1 MESPLDLDCPPSV
14 VAMIQSVPF
23 VSASRLMSQ
32 LTPVQEWFNRARSAG
47 TLIVEITGLPGSGKK
62 RAAETLLLY
71 FKLRGLKVLRTHIES
86 ASRPGGQCLL
96 SETVE
101 IDQEPCEG
109 EQDPETGSGIVLIG
123 GGTRHLTQPPPS
135 ITGATK
141 SPLGSSTSQMPQTTP
156 PLQTLFGSQLLLSA
170 VEIANPL

>member
-1 MESPLDLDCPPSV
+1 MISNFSALGVAEGQAQTDLISPSFLAPIVRKLLESSPDKRFSSCYFVLEDINRHLVESPLDLDCPPSV

-86 ASRPGGQCLL
+86 ASRPGGTTC
-96 SETVE
+96 S
-101 IDQEPCEG
+101 
-109 EQDPETGSGIVLIG
+109 GSGPIP
-123 GGTRHLTQPPPS
+123 THWRRR
-135 ITGATK
+135 
-141 SPLGSSTSQMPQTTP
+141 STTW
-156 PLQTLFGSQLLLSA
+156 SA
-170 VEIANPL
+170 PC